1 MHGSYEGKLDTFDVL
16 GTYVLVPVRV
26 PDIEDIKYQRF
37 YIKEMTILMLGEE
50 GASSY
55 TYNEACK
62 HYYNK
67 LENA

>member
-1 MHGSYEGKLDTFDVL
+1 MFSCQL
-16 GTYVLVPVRV
+16 RV
-26 PDIEDIKYQRF
+26 PYMDDIKYQRF
-37 YIKEMTILMLGEE
+37 CIKEMTILMLGEE